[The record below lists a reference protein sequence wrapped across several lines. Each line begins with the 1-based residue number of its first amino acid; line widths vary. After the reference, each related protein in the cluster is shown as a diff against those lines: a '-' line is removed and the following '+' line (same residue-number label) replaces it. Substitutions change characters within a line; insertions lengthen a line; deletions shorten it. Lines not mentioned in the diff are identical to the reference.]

1 MILCLSCYYINI
13 FLLSYSYNI
22 VRGNAA
28 KIHLYNLCSE
38 IKHDAWYE
46 MCLENHIKFV
56 ELVKHRGAIKKKKK
70 TTPKKHDILGHS
82 KLPNPFNLYHN

>member
-46 MCLENHIKFV
+46 MCLENHIK
-56 ELVKHRGAIKKKKK
+56 LAKHRGPIKNHTKNM
-70 TTPKKHDILGHS
+70 IFLGHS
-82 KLPNPFNLYHN
+82 KPPNPQGMIF